1 MTILNRLTPSQ
12 HRLLT
17 NIVVEHRE
25 QVRSE
30 EFRDCLRIQ
39 LAEYNWKPNEIAQAM
54 VEVQGIVDNGH

>member
-17 NIVVEHRE
+17 NLVVEHRE

-30 EFRDCLRIQ
+30 EFRDSLKVQLVAYGWKDQDIQ
-39 LAEYNWKPNEIAQAM
+39 QAEIELQ
-54 VEVQGIVDNGH
+54 ELVDAK